1 MPLCSAVPGM
11 RGERTTAVFDMDGVL
26 VDSGNLHREAW
37 RRLCQEEGVPL
48 EDPEFWR
55 FTIGRRTEEAL
66 PVILGRP
73 LEPEERVRLTTR
85 RIALYHE
92 LLQKQTVPVPGVTT
106 FLNDLRIRGVAC
118 GLATAALPIS
128 VNVTLDALGL
138 ADAFAARVTSADVAC
153 GKPDPEVYRVAARRL
168 GVPPG
173 DCVAFDDAP
182 VGIKAARA
190 AGMAVVGLATG
201 HTPSELIA
209 AGADMAIRDF
219 LAIGWSEVSKL

>member
-26 VDSGNLHREAW
+26 VDSGNLHRESW

-73 LEPEERVRLTTR
+73 LEPQERVRLTAR

-190 AGMAVVGLATG
+190 AGMAVGCLATRP
-201 HTPSELIA
+201 TPSRIIPSGGGKALPQLL
-209 AGADMAIRDF
+209 DIRSSQ
-219 LAIGWSEVSKL
+219 GSH